1 MNVGGSD
8 GRLTMSG
15 CGWILHRD
23 AQYEMPD
30 RGRHQNIHFWF
41 CPSRT
46 VRTFRTRSRLGTVIV
61 LDRSQP
67 KSPLPSSCMSA
78 ALLGATYTWCPLYAV
93 CICFTPVPPPNP
105 RRRGLNHVMA
115 YNKLVHVAC
124 NTEYEVGLLSAG
136 TANEPT
142 SDCSAQLSM
151 HTIPAMPRRSC
162 SHSQHCSPTRRFACE
177 QLTCDGPLGRYD
189 GDPSPCPVIIIM
201 MIVRT
206 SYCRLVCFTPLV
218 DSRRRPLPKRQGGYE
233 CVRATLG
240 PV

>member
-162 SHSQHCSPTRRFACE
+162 SHSQHCSPTRRIACE
-177 QLTCDGPLGRYD
+177 QLTCDGL
-189 GDPSPCPVIIIM
+189 
-201 MIVRT
+201 
-206 SYCRLVCFTPLV
+206 
-218 DSRRRPLPKRQGGYE
+218 
-233 CVRATLG
+233 
-240 PV
+240 